1 MLERLSLRLR
11 VFLFFAALAAG
22 CGAAVIGGLW
32 AGYRK
37 LADPA
42 AFPGFLLAGVLAG
55 FAILALVSWVW
66 FLFDQNVA
74 SAVLRLAGGLRAQ
87 AHTEG
92 AAFEAASARYLGDL
106 APAAAAVSASLTQ
119 TRDALAE
126 AVAAKTPG
134 DAPPKVVDTVAGSE
148 LIGQTFTAP
157 EYFHSRP
164 SAAGAGYDGAASSGS
179 NLGPLS
185 PELLASVADRVAGYR
200 EENGL
205 SGDVS
210 VPVDAVTASASGLDP
225 HISVANARLQAARVA
240 QARGLTLAV
249 VMGLIDDHT
258 DGRSLGV
265 LGEPGV
271 NVVLLNL
278 ALDEQG

>member
-1 MLERLSLRLR
+1 MRAFIRQLKPAIISVIVFTVLLGVVYPLVATAIGQVAFNDEANGSLIRR
-11 VFLFFAALAAG
+11 
-22 CGAAVIGGLW
+22 
-32 AGYRK
+32 
-37 LADPA
+37 D
-42 AFPGFLLAGVLAG
+42 GV
-55 FAILALVSWVW
+55 
-66 FLFDQNVA
+66 
-74 SAVLRLAGGLRAQ
+74 
-87 AHTEG
+87 
-92 AAFEAASARYLGDL
+92 
-106 APAAAAVSASLTQ
+106 
-119 TRDALAE
+119 
-126 AVAAKTPG
+126 
-134 DAPPKVVDTVAGSE
+134 VVGSE

-164 SAAGAGYDGAASSGS
+164 SAAGAGYDGSASSGS
-179 NLGPLS
+179 NYGPQN
-185 PELLASVADRVAGYR
+185 PDFLAAVAERVAAYR

-240 QARGLTLAV
+240 EARGLTLAV

>member
-1 MLERLSLRLR
+1 MRTFIRQLRPALISIVVFTVLLGVVYPLFSTLVGQVAFGDKADGSLIRR
-11 VFLFFAALAAG
+11 
-22 CGAAVIGGLW
+22 
-32 AGYRK
+32 
-37 LADPA
+37 D
-42 AFPGFLLAGVLAG
+42 GV
-55 FAILALVSWVW
+55 
-66 FLFDQNVA
+66 
-74 SAVLRLAGGLRAQ
+74 
-87 AHTEG
+87 
-92 AAFEAASARYLGDL
+92 
-106 APAAAAVSASLTQ
+106 
-119 TRDALAE
+119 
-126 AVAAKTPG
+126 
-134 DAPPKVVDTVAGSE
+134 VVGSE

-185 PELLASVADRVAGYR
+185 PDLLASVADRVAAYR

-205 SGDVS
+205 SADVS

-240 QARGLTLAV
+240 QARGLTFAD

>member
-1 MLERLSLRLR
+1 MRAFIRQLRPALLSIV
-11 VFLFFAALAAG
+11 VFTVLFGLVYPLFSTL
-22 CGAAVIGGLW
+22 IGQVAFGDE
-32 AGYRK
+32 
-37 LADPA
+37 AD
-42 AFPGFLLAGVLAG
+42 GSLIRRDGV
-55 FAILALVSWVW
+55 
-66 FLFDQNVA
+66 
-74 SAVLRLAGGLRAQ
+74 
-87 AHTEG
+87 
-92 AAFEAASARYLGDL
+92 
-106 APAAAAVSASLTQ
+106 
-119 TRDALAE
+119 
-126 AVAAKTPG
+126 
-134 DAPPKVVDTVAGSE
+134 VVGSE

-185 PELLASVADRVAGYR
+185 PDLLASVADRVAAYR

-240 QARGLTLAV
+240 EARGLTLAV

-258 DGRSLGV
+258 DSRSLGV

-278 ALDEQG
+278 ALDEQA